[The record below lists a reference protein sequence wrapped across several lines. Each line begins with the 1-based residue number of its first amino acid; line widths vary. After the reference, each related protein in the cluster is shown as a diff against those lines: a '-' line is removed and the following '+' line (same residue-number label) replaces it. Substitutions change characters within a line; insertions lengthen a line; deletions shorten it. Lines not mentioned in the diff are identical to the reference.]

1 MSIIKVNHLEGVEI
15 KKIYV
20 FKGNH
25 TVDDSWKDENN
36 VLIFS
41 EKEREK
47 ITTNA
52 IPVELIDAYLHEDDT
67 VSTIKKKI
75 IQHSNLRISLKEL
88 YMFGVHTKKIN
99 PSVLYNQLTQVET
112 LELTQE
118 RLCQYLLN

>member
-47 ITTNA
+47 IMRCALETLK
-52 IPVELIDAYLHEDDT
+52 EGLIAYLKKNGEI
-67 VSTIKKKI
+67 STTEFKD
-75 IQHSNLRISLKEL
+75 
-88 YMFGVHTKKIN
+88 
-99 PSVLYNQLTQVET
+99 LTQASRKYTIPLMEYCDQSKITIRVGDKRM
-112 LELTQE
+112 L
-118 RLCQYLLN
+118 RDKKG